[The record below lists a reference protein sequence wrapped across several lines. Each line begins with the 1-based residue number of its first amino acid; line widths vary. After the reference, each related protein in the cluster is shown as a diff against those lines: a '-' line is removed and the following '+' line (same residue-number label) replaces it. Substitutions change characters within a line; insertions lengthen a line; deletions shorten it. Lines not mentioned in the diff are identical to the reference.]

1 MAMERLK
8 SSYQTKVRP
17 ELMKRFN
24 YTTPMAVPMLVKVVV
39 NQGLGEAKDDSKLL
53 EKAQKDM
60 ALITLQK
67 PIITKSKKSVS
78 NFKLR
83 AGQNVGLKVTL
94 RGEKMYT
101 FLEKLLNIALPRIRD
116 FRGINPNSFD
126 GRGNYNLGI
135 KEQMVFPEIT
145 YEMVDATRGFD
156 ITVVTTAKND
166 EEARA
171 LLEGLG
177 FPFKK

>member
-1 MAMERLK
+1 MSIIKDKYNGEVRVQLQQQFGY
-8 SSYQTKVRP
+8 SSI
-17 ELMKRFN
+17 
-24 YTTPMAVPMLVKVVV
+24 MAVPRIEKVVV
-39 NQGLGEAKDDSKLL
+39 NQGLGSSKEDSKAID
-53 EKAQKDM
+53 KASREL

-67 PIITKSKKSVS
+67 PVVTKAKKSIS

-83 AGQNVGLKVTL
+83 QGMPIGVKVTL
-94 RGEKMYT
+94 RGQRMYD
-101 FLEKLLNIALPRIRD
+101 FLDKLINIGLPRIRD

-135 KEQMVFPEIT
+135 KEQLIFPEIT
-145 YEMVDATRGFD
+145 YDMVDQVRGMD

-171 LLEGLG
+171 LLQALG
-177 FPFKK
+177 FPFRK

>member
-1 MAMERLK
+1 MAMQRLK
-8 SSYQTKVRP
+8 TTYQTTVR
-17 ELMKRFN
+17 EDMMKRFG
-24 YTTPMAVPMLVKVVV
+24 YTSPMAVPALVKVVV
-39 NQGLGEAKDDSKLL
+39 NQGIGEAKDDSKLL

-60 ALITLQK
+60 AIITLQK

-116 FRGINPNSFD
+116 FRGVNPNSFD

>member
-1 MAMERLK
+1 
-8 SSYQTKVRP
+8 
-17 ELMKRFN
+17 MKRFG
-24 YTTPMAVPMLVKVVV
+24 YTSPMAVPALVKVVV
-39 NQGLGEAKDDSKLL
+39 NQGIGEAKDDSKLL

-60 ALITLQK
+60 AIITLQK

-116 FRGINPNSFD
+116 FRGVNPNSFD